1 MRYLLAIFL
10 PWLSLMI
17 NGKIFSGLFC
27 LVLQC
32 TILGWI
38 PAAIWAIL
46 SLNKQDADRR
56 TNRIV
61 KAIKQGKPVG
71 KY

>member
-17 NGKIFSGLFC
+17 NGKIFSGLLC
-27 LVLQC
+27 LILQI
-32 TILGWI
+32 TVLGWI

-61 KAIKQGKPVG
+61 KALKQGKPVDQ
-71 KY
+71 Y